1 LLYPVLSRTAVVS
14 AYPATDAPALL
25 RIEQPVAEWRSLAI
39 ALGSGAVPLAAD
51 VLSHFRRLLPQVTR
65 VGPRDDTAV
74 TALILH
80 RAQWIRIETAARD
93 VAASIAASAEGHHRR
108 IEERRALETI
118 ARQLVAFADEMAAAL
133 ARPDATVWR
142 IRCAERR
149 AEPFTAP
156 RCWRRRS

>member
-1 LLYPVLSRTAVVS
+1 MTPSTMPGAS
-14 AYPATDAPALL
+14 PPANAPALL
-25 RIEQPVAEWRSLAI
+25 RIEQPIAEWRTLAI
-39 ALGSGAVPLAAD
+39 ARGSGAAPLAAD